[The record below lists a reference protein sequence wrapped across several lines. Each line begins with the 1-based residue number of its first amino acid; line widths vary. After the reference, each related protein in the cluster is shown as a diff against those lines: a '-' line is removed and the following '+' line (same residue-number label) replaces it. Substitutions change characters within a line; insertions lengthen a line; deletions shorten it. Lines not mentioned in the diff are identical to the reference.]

1 MNNNEGPI
9 VEFPGMSVL
18 ETVVTFFV
26 VPTIMFVV
34 ISVLETVITFFVVP
48 TVMFVVISVLSYAMS
63 KPRSSKTSSIT
74 TIE

>member
-9 VEFPGMSVL
+9 VEFPGISVL

-26 VPTIMFVV
+26 VPTVMFVL
-34 ISVLETVITFFVVP
+34 ISVLA
-48 TVMFVVISVLSYAMS
+48 YAMS
-63 KPRSSKTSSIT
+63 KPKKAKTSSIT

>member
-26 VPTIMFVV
+26 VPT
-34 ISVLETVITFFVVP
+34 
-48 TVMFVVISVLSYAMS
+48 VMFVVISVLAYAMS
-63 KPRSSKTSSIT
+63 KPKKAKTSSIT

>member
-34 ISVLETVITFFVVP
+34 ISVLA
-48 TVMFVVISVLSYAMS
+48 YAIS
-63 KPRSSKTSSIT
+63 KPKKAKTSSIT

>member
-9 VEFPGMSVL
+9 VDYPGMSVL

-34 ISVLETVITFFVVP
+34 ISVLA
-48 TVMFVVISVLSYAMS
+48 YAMS
-63 KPRSSKTSSIT
+63 KPRKAKTSSIT

>member
-26 VPTIMFVV
+26 VPTVMFVA
-34 ISVLETVITFFVVP
+34 ISVLA
-48 TVMFVVISVLSYAMS
+48 YAMS
-63 KPRSSKTSSIT
+63 KPKKAKTSSIT

>member
-9 VEFPGMSVL
+9 VEFPGMSVM

-34 ISVLETVITFFVVP
+34 ISVLA
-48 TVMFVVISVLSYAMS
+48 YAMS
-63 KPRSSKTSSIT
+63 KPKKAKTSSIT

>member
-9 VEFPGMSVL
+9 VEFPGISVL

-26 VPTIMFVV
+26 I
-34 ISVLETVITFFVVP
+34 P
-48 TVMFVVISVLSYAMS
+48 TVMFVVISVLAYAMT
-63 KPRSSKTSSIT
+63 KPRTAKKSAIT

>member
-34 ISVLETVITFFVVP
+34 ISVLA
-48 TVMFVVISVLSYAMS
+48 YAMS
-63 KPRSSKTSSIT
+63 TPRKAKTSAIT

>member
-9 VEFPGMSVL
+9 VEFPG
-18 ETVVTFFV
+18 
-26 VPTIMFVV
+26 

-48 TVMFVVISVLSYAMS
+48 TVMFVVISVLAYAMS
-63 KPRSSKTSSIT
+63 KPRSAKTSSFT

>member
-9 VEFPGMSVL
+9 VEFPGMSFL

-34 ISVLETVITFFVVP
+34 ISVLA
-48 TVMFVVISVLSYAMS
+48 YAMS
-63 KPRSSKTSSIT
+63 KPKQAKTSSIT
-74 TIE
+74 VIE

>member
-26 VPTIMFVV
+26 VPTVMFIV
-34 ISVLETVITFFVVP
+34 ISVLA
-48 TVMFVVISVLSYAMS
+48 YAMS
-63 KPRSSKTSSIT
+63 KPRSTKTSSIT

>member
-9 VEFPGMSVL
+9 VEYP
-18 ETVVTFFV
+18 E
-26 VPTIMFVV
+26 

-48 TVMFVVISVLSYAMS
+48 TVMFVVISVLAYAMS
-63 KPRSSKTSSIT
+63 KPRTAKTSSIT